1 MENLTREQT
10 LVNHYTQLQ
19 GMGAFIDK
27 AIEDQIGIVHAEFEN
42 YIDCLTCY
50 DTMHHNILDLE
61 ARFEH
66 ALVNL
71 KFLVGQKMRD
81 KCKEKTPWNLIRY

>member
-10 LVNHYTQLQ
+10 LENHYAQLK
-19 GMGAFIDK
+19 GMGAFINR
-27 AIEDQIGIVHAEFEN
+27 AIEEQIGIVHAEFEN

-50 DTMHHNILDLE
+50 DNIHHNILDLE

-81 KCKEKTPWNLIRY
+81 KNADTPPNNI